1 MRVYSLQLV
10 HNGTY
15 VLHAFTNFHTHCL
28 FDTHAQGMAVL
39 VCTQIVQTV
48 GQSQS
53 LRIGQAFAHL
63 LDTPVDVAA
72 VGINLVDDFTLQ

>member
-1 MRVYSLQLV
+1 
-10 HNGTY
+10 
-15 VLHAFTNFHTHCL
+15 
-28 FDTHAQGMAVL
+28 MAVL
-39 VCTQIVQTV
+39 VCAQVVQTV
-48 GQSQS
+48 GQIQG